1 MQHCLS
7 SHLSRGCRRL
17 ESALAQ
23 NLKQDCDE
31 SSLSPKQHPCVWIRS
46 ISSQNRAQAP
56 SVPPLQ
62 GFPRC
67 KEGGAKVA
75 LGYTQAL
82 LFVET
87 MLMCHP
93 SVLVSH
99 SLKHSNMTTV
109 LICCELVLLSDEDES
124 SPALTAATFKP
135 LNSALKL
142 ATQ

>member
-1 MQHCLS
+1 M
-7 SHLSRGCRRL
+7 
-17 ESALAQ
+17 
-23 NLKQDCDE
+23 
-31 SSLSPKQHPCVWIRS
+31 
-46 ISSQNRAQAP
+46 
-56 SVPPLQ
+56 PPLQ

-67 KEGGAKVA
+67 REGGAKVA

-93 SVLVSH
+93 FVLVSDP
-99 SLKHSNMTTV
+99 LKHSNMPTV
-109 LICCELVLLSDEDES
+109 LICCELVLLSHEDES
-124 SPALTAATFKP
+124 SPAVTAVTFKP